1 MNRTATYLCAMAVI
15 AGLPVTDA
23 GAQSTANSVPAEIMA
38 CANEKDVIRRLSCYD
53 REVAAARKSAEAP
66 AAPQVPMEPPAPVVE
81 SAPAMPDTPPP
92 DAPPPADAGP
102 VAAAIVEDT
111 VEAPAVAVLAPPA
124 GKGPEQQAAQA
135 KKTADDFGYDR
146 PADDVTAAVVALHER
161 PYGELVISLDNG
173 QVWEQKHVDRRF
185 RLELGEMVTV
195 RKGQVAGYRLS
206 GTGNRSIQVR
216 RIK

>member
-1 MNRTATYLCAMAVI
+1 MNRTATYLCAMTVI
-15 AGLPVTDA
+15 AGLPVADA
-23 GAQSTANSVPAEIMA
+23 GAQSTANSIPAEILA

-66 AAPQVPMEPPAPVVE
+66 SAPQVPMEQPAPVVE
-81 SAPAMPDTPPP
+81 SAPEMRDMPVPS
-92 DAPPPADAGP
+92 APRPANAGP
-102 VAAAIVEDT
+102 VAGAVVLDT
-111 VEAPAVAVLAPPA
+111 VEAPAAAVPAPPA
-124 GKGPEQQAAQA
+124 GERPEQQAAQA
-135 KKTADDFGYDR
+135 KDSADDFGYDR
-146 PADDVTAAVVALHER
+146 PMDDVTAAVVALHER

-185 RLELGEMVTV
+185 RLELGEIVTV

-206 GTGNRSIQVR
+206 GTSNRSIQVT